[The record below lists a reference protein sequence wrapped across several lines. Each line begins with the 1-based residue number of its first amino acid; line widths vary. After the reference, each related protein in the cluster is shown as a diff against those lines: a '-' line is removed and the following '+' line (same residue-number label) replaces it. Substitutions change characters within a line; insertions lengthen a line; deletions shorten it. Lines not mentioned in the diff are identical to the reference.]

1 MDNRLITIWAILTIN
16 LVGIHANATIV
27 PIEPVTPIGLTV
39 PTGPVPPSGATITID
54 PIITTD
60 SASCIIPFTRAGNL
74 ILIQAKA
81 DTTTGF
87 FIFDT
92 GAPGLVLNITY
103 FRHYPASNPVE
114 SGGVT
119 GSTQSAQTSVDSFRL
134 GPITYHRALAD
145 LIDLGHIENN
155 KGVKIFGLMGLN
167 LFERFE
173 IIIDYNSNRL
183 YLHLIARKEAATYQ
197 SPQLLDSTA
206 YTIIP
211 IDIQEHKMIVYL
223 FLKGRKL
230 KFIIDSGAETNVLD
244 SRLPGK
250 VFDQVEI
257 TRRVTLNGSGNHR
270 VDALYGDL
278 KGLRIGD
285 RDIGTLPVLITNLES
300 MCDAFNNCLDGML
313 GFDFL
318 SLHKI
323 GFNFVTRKMYIW
335 K

>member
-1 MDNRLITIWAILTIN
+1 MGIAGSDAHATTITIDP
-16 LVGIHANATIV
+16 V
-27 PIEPVTPIGLTV
+27 PI
-39 PTGPVPPSGATITID
+39 GPSITID
-54 PIITTD
+54 PIISTD
-60 SASCIIPFTRAGNL
+60 SASCVIPFTRAGNL

-103 FRHYPASNPVE
+103 FRHYPTSSPVE

-119 GSTQSAQTSVDSFRL
+119 GGTMSTQTSVDSFRL
-134 GPITYHRALAD
+134 GPISYHRVLAD

-173 IIIDYNSNRL
+173 IIIDYSSNRL
-183 YLHLIARKEAATYQ
+183 YLHLINKKEAATYRN
-197 SPQLLDSTA
+197 PQLLDSTA

-211 IDIQEHKMIVYL
+211 IDIEEHKIIVYL

-257 TRRVTLNGSGNHR
+257 TRRVTLNGSGNKR
-270 VDALYGDL
+270 VEALYGDL

-285 RDIGTLPVLITNLES
+285 RDIGALPVLITNLES
-300 MCDAFNNCLDGML
+300 MCDAYNNCLDGML

>member
-1 MDNRLITIWAILTIN
+1 MSIAGSDAGATTFAID
-16 LVGIHANATIV
+16 
-27 PIEPVTPIGLTV
+27 PVTPIG
-39 PTGPVPPSGATITID
+39 PTITID
-54 PIITTD
+54 PIISTD
-60 SASCIIPFTRAGNL
+60 SVSCIIPFTRAGNL
-74 ILIQAKA
+74 ILIQARA
-81 DTTTGF
+81 DTSTGF

-103 FRHYPASNPVE
+103 FRHYPTSNPAE

-119 GSTQSAQTSVDSFRL
+119 GGTVSAQTSVDSFRL
-134 GPITYHRALAD
+134 GPISYRRVLAD

-183 YLHLIARKEAATYQ
+183 YLHLISKKEAAIYRN
-197 SPQLLDSTA
+197 PQLLDSTA

-230 KFIIDSGAETNVLD
+230 TFIVDSGAETNVLD

-270 VDALYGDL
+270 VEALYGDL

-285 RDIGTLPVLITNLES
+285 RDIGALPVLITNLES
-300 MCDAFNNCLDGML
+300 MCDAYNNCLDGML

>member
-1 MDNRLITIWAILTIN
+1 MDHRLIPISTILILT
-16 LVGIHANATIV
+16 LASAFARAT
-27 PIEPVTPIGLTV
+27 
-39 PTGPVPPSGATITID
+39 TITID
-54 PIITTD
+54 PIISTD
-60 SASCIIPFTRAGNL
+60 SASCVIPFTRAGNL

-103 FRHYPASNPVE
+103 FRHYPTSNPVE

-119 GSTQSAQTSVDSFRL
+119 GSTLSAQTSVDSFCL

-145 LIDLGHIENN
+145 LIDLGHIENS
-155 KGVKIFGLMGLN
+155 KGVRIFGLMGLN

-173 IIIDYNSNRL
+173 VIIDYNSNRL
-183 YLHLIARKEAATYQ
+183 YLHLISKKEAATYRN
-197 SPQLLDSTA
+197 PQLLDSTA

-230 KFIIDSGAETNVLD
+230 TFIIDSGAETNVLD

-250 VFDQVEI
+250 VFEQVEI

-270 VDALYGDL
+270 VEALYGDL

>member
-1 MDNRLITIWAILTIN
+1 MDHRLITILINLILT
-16 LVGIHANATIV
+16 LTSAAAGATTITID
-27 PIEPVTPIGLTV
+27 PTTPIG
-39 PTGPVPPSGATITID
+39 PAITID

-60 SASCIIPFTRAGNL
+60 SASFVIPFTRAGNL

-103 FRHYPASNPVE
+103 FRHYPTSNPVE

-119 GSTQSAQTSVDSFRL
+119 GGTVSAQTSVDSFHL
-134 GPITYHRALAD
+134 GPVSYHHVLAD
-145 LIDLGHIENN
+145 LIDLGHIENS

-173 IIIDYNSNRL
+173 VIIDYNSSRL
-183 YLHLIARKEAATYQ
+183 YLHFITKREAAAYR

-230 KFIIDSGAETNVLD
+230 TFIIDSGAETNVLD

-250 VFDQVEI
+250 VFEQVEI

-270 VDALYGDL
+270 VEALYGDL

-285 RDIGTLPVLITNLES
+285 RDIGALPVLITNLES
-300 MCDAFNNCLDGML
+300 MCDAYNNCLDGML